1 MNGLLQDLRYAFRQ
15 FRRSPGFTCTSA
27 LILALGM
34 GSSLSIFAFVDAALI
49 KPLPYPDSNRLVEV
63 TESVA
68 ILPRAN
74 LSYPDY
80 LAWKK
85 LNHVFTS
92 MDVYHRTGYLLSTAA
107 GAEPAP
113 FPACSPWR
121 DFPPVTSRRAAPP
134 MSIPWRRCATSE
146 ATSQEEL

>member
-34 GSSLSIFAFVDAALI
+34 GSSLAIFAFVDAALI

-74 LSYPDY
+74 LILSGLSRLEEAQPCLHFHGRVPPNRLPPEYSD
-80 LAWKK
+80 
-85 LNHVFTS
+85 
-92 MDVYHRTGYLLSTAA
+92 RCGTGA
-107 GAEPAP
+107 
-113 FPACSPWR
+113 WR
-121 DFPPVTSRRAAPP
+121 DRERRVLSHAGCGARDR
-134 MSIPWRRCATSE
+134 S
-146 ATSQEEL
+146 